1 MSRARTKPKASSRV
15 DRDEMQQFSE
25 ALTPRQQRA
34 ILLLLE
40 GNTITDVAATLKINR
55 VTLHRWRQTE
65 EFLRALKEL
74 QTDTLAG
81 AIGILK
87 SGAEKAAAALV
98 DAAKSGDDKE
108 APAVPGARA
117 VLEFAFKGV
126 EFEDLV
132 RRIEELERGEKP
144 AGPACS

>member
-1 MSRARTKPKASSRV
+1 MARRKPAKARIS
-15 DRDEMQQFSE
+15 RDEMKQFSDV
-25 ALTPRQQRA
+25 LTPRQQRA

-55 VTLHRWRQTE
+55 VTLHRWRQTD
-65 EFLRALKEL
+65 EFSRALKEL
-74 QTDTLAG
+74 QSDALAG

-87 SGAEKAAAALV
+87 SGAEKAATALV
-98 DAAKSGDDKE
+98 EAAKSGDSKE

-117 VLEFAFKGV
+117 VLDFAFKGV

-132 RRIEELERGEKP
+132 KRIEELERGEKP
-144 AGPACS
+144 LPT